1 MQKQPEGFLAKTI
14 DEQIEQLSHTAH
26 FTSASNVVQ
35 DLQGLYEQGDAPE
48 QVRRSLDTIWSRLAD
63 RLSPENQTLYA
74 LPETDPVRALSRTG
88 EGGVTSLPP
97 RPASGRTG
105 KQKLRRTLAF
115 GALAALVLLSV
126 VSWALVTHLGV
137 LTRTGVGSGPGS
149 GTVVP
154 TVLPTPAPQ
163 SLRDQA
169 RHLLSQFH
177 QEVTTWGQA
186 HQYSDSFDGKTYAL
200 DYAYDQQGI
209 GSVLDHLVAQAQS
222 SADFQAAIGQIQDEL
237 TNLHAMESDA
247 TDKTAW
253 NQVHSADSSLLNHYQ
268 LKSGTVIVVSLCEQS
283 MRVYQ
288 DSQLLKAFQVTTGR
302 FEEPSLPGSWQIL
315 QRMENVALKSSVPKG
330 SPFWYPPIPVQ
341 YALLY
346 HTGGYMIVASWW
358 RVDYGVG
365 TNLPHQDRG
374 GNATAKNGSDT
385 SVDLAVNAMAW
396 LYAHV
401 QTSTPVIIY

>member
-1 MQKQPEGFLAKTI
+1 MQKQPEGFSAKTI
-14 DEQIEQLSHTAH
+14 DEQIEYLLHTSQS
-26 FTSASNVVQ
+26 TSPGTVVQ

-48 QVRRSLDTIWSRLAD
+48 QIHRSLDAIWSRLAD
-63 RLSPENQTLYA
+63 HLSPENQTLYA
-74 LPETDPVRALSRTG
+74 LPETDPGRVLSHIR

-97 RPASGRTG
+97 RPAPGRVG
-105 KQKLRRTLAF
+105 KRKLRRTLALST
-115 GALAALVLLSV
+115 LAALVLLSV
-126 VSWALVTHLGV
+126 VSWTLVTHLGV
-137 LTRTGVGSGPGS
+137 LTRTGVGSGPG
-149 GTVVP
+149 TVVP
-154 TVLPTPAPQ
+154 TIQPTPAPQ

-186 HQYSDSFDGKTYAL
+186 HQYTNPFDGKLYAL

-222 SADFQAAIGQIQDEL
+222 SADFQAAISQIQDEF
-237 TNLHAMESDA
+237 TNLHALESNV

-253 NQVHSADSSLLNHYQ
+253 NQVHSTDTSLLQHYQ
-268 LKSGTVIVVSLCEQS
+268 LQNGTVIVVSLYEQS

-288 DSQLLKAFQVTTGR
+288 DGQLLKAFQVTTGR

-315 QRMENVALKSSVPKG
+315 QRMENVTLKSAVPKG
-330 SPFWYPPIPVQ
+330 SPFWFPPTPVQ

-346 HTGGYMIVASWW
+346 HTGGYMLLASWW
-358 RVDYGVG
+358 RADYGVG
-365 TNLPHQDRG
+365 TNLPHRDSS
-374 GNATAKNGSDT
+374 GNSISNNGSGD
-385 SVDLAVNAMAW
+385 SVDLATNAMAW

-401 QTSTPVIIY
+401 QTNTPVIIY